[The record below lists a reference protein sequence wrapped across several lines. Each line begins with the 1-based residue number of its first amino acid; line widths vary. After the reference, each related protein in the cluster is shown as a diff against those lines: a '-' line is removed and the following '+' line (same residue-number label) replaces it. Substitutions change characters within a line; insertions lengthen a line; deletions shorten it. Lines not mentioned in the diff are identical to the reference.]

1 MRRCQTCLDGGRAE
15 LLFFC
20 IRHEVCGS
28 AHHTFCLDPPLDQ
41 VPEGDWLCPECT
53 RHDPSASATTLARFA
68 EAQLVAISTVDGNA
82 DRQAR
87 EQLWIEL
94 VWKAIHSLRQGI
106 NHTSQTC
113 LQLRLTFR
121 LCKLM
126 SRLQIE
132 EHEQRRRLS
141 ALFSVDSR
149 SARKVVSKEP
159 ARDSVYKKL
168 AKLQSQVEHADMV
181 GVPDNEKQKT
191 AIRLKLS
198 QLYFQVRVRFCFM
211 SRSSRLVD

>member
-41 VPEGDWLCPECT
+41 VPEGDWLCSECT

-68 EAQLVAISTVDGNA
+68 EAQLVAISTADGHA

-94 VWKAIHSLRQGI
+94 VWKAIKSLRQGI

-132 EHEQRRRLS
+132 EHEQHRRLS
-141 ALFSVDSR
+141 ALFSVDNR
-149 SARKVVSKEP
+149 SARKVVGKEP

-211 SRSSRLVD
+211 SRSSCLVD

>member
-1 MRRCQTCLDGGRAE
+1 
-15 LLFFC
+15 LFFC